1 MALCERIFNDI
12 RDTIRKPHP
21 GNISN
26 DKRQNICT
34 VAFILPIKRNNL
46 FLENFRSKLQRS
58 VIDEINYFDGTLNL
72 NLSWGFQDQNT
83 SSVRL
88 RVPRRDLLARF
99 QDDESRGNRRRRQT
113 MLHRCLNLELG
124 LIKILQADTQLG
136 ISQMLGKTTVCKR
149 TLSSSISLYL
159 IILMVQ
165 LLLTLFCIC
174 KN

>member
-1 MALCERIFNDI
+1 MI
-12 RDTIRKPHP
+12 RDAIRKPHP

-26 DKRQNICT
+26 DKRQNMCIT
-34 VAFILPIKRNNL
+34 VAFILPIKKKTIYFWKILDLNYAIGYRRNH
-46 FLENFRSKLQRS
+46 
-58 VIDEINYFDGTLNL
+58 YFDGTLDL

-83 SSVRL
+83 SSGRS
-88 RVPRRDLLARF
+88 RVPRRDFLARF

-165 LLLTLFCIC
+165 LLSTLFCIC